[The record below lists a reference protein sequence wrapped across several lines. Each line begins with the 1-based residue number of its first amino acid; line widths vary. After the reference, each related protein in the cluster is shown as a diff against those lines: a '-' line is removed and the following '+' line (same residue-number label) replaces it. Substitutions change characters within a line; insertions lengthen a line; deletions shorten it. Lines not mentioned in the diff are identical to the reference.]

1 MSEPQW
7 NDSDV
12 ARYLRETPGFFDNHP
27 DLLAELRIPDPQRGA
42 AVSLMERQAQLL
54 RERNKALETRLANL
68 IRIGHDNDRL
78 LRNLIDWTRNLVS
91 LRNRETMA
99 VDAARELERIFSIP
113 MAAIRTWP
121 APAAS
126 QVAGDVASEAASDAD
141 PNADPDAG
149 PDLMATAIEAAR
161 GLHAPLCGAQI
172 DLRRFAWLDER
183 WSAARSAALVPL
195 RAADGAD
202 AFGLIVLGAPEPAR
216 FDAAMGTAVLALI
229 GELTS
234 AALRPD
240 A

>member
-7 NDSDV
+7 NEIDV
-12 ARYLRETPGFFDNHP
+12 ARYLRETPGFFDRHAE
-27 DLLAELRIPDPQRGA
+27 LLAELKISDPQRGA
-42 AVSLMERQAQLL
+42 AVSLIERQAQLL
-54 RERNKALETRLANL
+54 RERNKALEAKLANL

-78 LRNLIDWTRNLVS
+78 LRNLIDWTRNLVA

-99 VDAARELERIFSIP
+99 VDAAHELERIFSIP

-121 APAAS
+121 VAA
-126 QVAGDVASEAASDAD
+126 ADAA
-141 PNADPDAG
+141 
-149 PDLMATAIEAAR
+149 MATAAEAAR
-161 GLHAPLCGAQI
+161 GLHAPLCGAEI
-172 DLRRFAWLDER
+172 DLRRFGWLDER
-183 WSAARSAALVPL
+183 WATAKSAALVPL
-195 RAADGAD
+195 RVADGAD
-202 AFGLIVLGAPEPAR
+202 AFGLIVLGSPEPAR